1 MNKHFLLLAIVLL
14 VVIFYNKFIDN
25 RLEKFYEEKSKKE
38 SKEDKLTKINLDIS
52 PSYLKSIKN
61 NKEKSLNDEHKKSIK
76 KNHHMKKIIHHE
88 NPTKD
93 SKLHEINVDFNDID
107 LRYNI
112 DGSLPQNVFTP
123 KSNKKY
129 ALSADFS
136 RMFNNLFKFD
146 YNINDDLLQSASKR
160 NYDFNI
166 TKVDFNDKDGNS
178 IPQNQQAKPNA
189 PDNIT
194 ANTTANKTANIT
206 ANTTAN
212 TTATTA
218 NTTTNSIK
226 MLDTNLV
233 ENIVPK
239 GNSAA
244 SNNKFNNINYE
255 GDSSNKNNE
264 SNNNSNNN
272 SNNSNNNSNNS
283 NNNSNIS
290 NSNKPG
296 FFQGILNY
304 FKDDNNNTNN
314 TQTNTNITNN
324 TNNST
329 NNNTDNYGETENEK
343 QRRLVSNYLRNTG
356 DNNYQRTGI
365 TSWFYSIVDSINS
378 VFEQ

>member
-38 SKEDKLTKINLDIS
+38 SKEDKLMKINLDIS
-52 PSYLKSIKN
+52 PSYLQSIKN
-61 NKEKSLNDEHKKSIK
+61 NKEKSLNDEHNKSIK
-76 KNHHMKKIIHHE
+76 KNDHMKKIIQDE
-88 NPTKD
+88 KPTKD

-123 KSNKKY
+123 KSNKTY

-178 IPQNQQAKPNA
+178 IPQNQQAKPNS

-194 ANTTANKTANIT
+194 ANTAATT
-206 ANTTAN
+206 ANTAANTAA

-218 NTTTNSIK
+218 NTTTNNSIK

-239 GNSAA
+239 DNSAT

-272 SNNSNNNSNNS
+272 LNN
-283 NNNSNIS
+283 S

-314 TQTNTNITNN
+314 TQTNSNITNN

-329 NNNTDNYGETENEK
+329 NNNNNTDNYGETENEK

-356 DNNYQRTGI
+356 DDNYRRTGI